1 MAEGAFE
8 ARTLAAVLNKALL
21 PLATLKADLP
31 RARDMAWR
39 ESCQRK
45 IIPTLPRIL
54 NIPSPLVVAL
64 LHLSYLLLSIRV
76 ALDQF
81 QLVSIAKL

>member
-8 ARTLAAVLNKALL
+8 ARTLAAVLNRALL

-39 ESCQRK
+39 ESRCRK
-45 IIPTLPRIL
+45 IILTSTRNS
-54 NIPSPLVVAL
+54 NIPLTPLAAL
-64 LHLSYLLLSIRV
+64 LPFSDPPASIR
-76 ALDQF
+76 AGLDSF
-81 QLVSIAKL
+81 NPILTARL